1 MQIQIVNCK
10 IVLQTICLNWKMMRI
25 GSYKKQEVKKAKS
38 YRLVFEGITY
48 QKIKQESREKRY
60 EYLINCSKD

>member
-1 MQIQIVNCK
+1 
-10 IVLQTICLNWKMMRI
+10 MMRI